1 MSSSLAQNSA
11 SEQQIQ
17 NGNQDLPGAHNE
29 PHPPGNSWRPSPQ
42 SFEELGIP
50 DQLRSVVEKELT
62 SGENI
67 LWLGRQSR
75 NPLVQPRQQIFLY
88 ISAGLIVFALGIPV
102 VGGLHIGSLIFAA
115 VVAVFGLVVLI
126 PWLVDPTKSC
136 KACYVVTNRRAMVV
150 EMALSLGGAGPR
162 ATSYQPHQ
170 LVGLERRDHPS
181 VAGAGDLILEYTF
194 ALPGQS
200 FDLKTGA
207 MFSMSQGPGIGRSD
221 LAQRVPRGF
230 FFIDQVR
237 EVERLIRTTHLAHLE
252 SALDNPEP
260 VPAVNGHAVVCACG
274 ASVESVACQ
283 TGQAVTCPRCAGTIV
298 APSSTLNPSVSPVE
312 CREDGEIPAEIKAKA
327 LSQLDPSEKVV
338 WLGQPLPRL
347 ILLRSGGY
355 FVGGAVLALL
365 ALGGLSLVLMFQNA
379 AANGAKKVPIPQQAA
394 KNVQVPQPSILP
406 NLVIPGGLFLAS
418 VGLAAVPFVRRHFA
432 LRTCYALTNRR
443 ALVYK
448 EGIFGPTRESY
459 SPLEVAGVRRGD
471 SWLQRGSGDVIFRT
485 VQVLRQGSRVSV
497 GMISWQ
503 GSVKTTHY
511 GFIGIA
517 DPQGVEKLVR
527 ETLVDRFVNKLQQ
540 AGGSF

>member
-1 MSSSLAQNSA
+1 MSSSLVQNTSP
-11 SEQQIQ
+11 EQQIQ
-17 NGNQDLPGAHNE
+17 TGNQQLPGSGNE
-29 PHPPGNSWRPSPQ
+29 PHPPSNSWRPSPQ
-42 SFEELGIP
+42 SYEELGIP

-88 ISAGLIVFALGIPV
+88 ISAGLMVFALGIPL

-115 VVAVFGLVVLI
+115 VVAAFGLVILI
-126 PWLVDPTKSC
+126 PWWVDPTKSC

-150 EMALSLGGAGPR
+150 EMALSLGGAGAR
-162 ATSYQPHQ
+162 ATSYLPHQ
-170 LVGLERRDHPS
+170 LVGLERRDHPTVS
-181 VAGAGDLILEYTF
+181 GVGDLILEYTF

-207 MFSMSQGPGIGRSD
+207 MFSMNQGAGIGRSD
-221 LAQRVPRGF
+221 VAQRVPRGF

-252 SALDNPEP
+252 SALDGA
-260 VPAVNGHAVVCACG
+260 PAIPDESSHAVVCACG
-274 ASVESVACQ
+274 ASVEPAADQV
-283 TGQAVTCPRCAGTIV
+283 GQAVTCPRCAGTLV
-298 APSSTLNPSVSPVE
+298 VPSSSLKPNVSPLE
-312 CREDGEIPAEIKAKA
+312 CREDGAIPAEVKAKA
-327 LSQLDPSEKVV
+327 LSQLDSSEKVV
-338 WLGQPLPRL
+338 WLGQPLPKL

-355 FVGGAVLALL
+355 FAGSAVLGLLAVGGLAL
-365 ALGGLSLVLMFQNA
+365 VFMFQNA
-379 AANGAKKVPIPQQAA
+379 AANAAKKAPIPQQAA

-406 NLVIPGGLFLAS
+406 SLLIPGGLFLAS
-418 VGLAAVPFVRRHFA
+418 LGMAAVPFVRRHFA

-471 SWLQRGSGDVIFRT
+471 SWLQRGCGDVIFRT
-485 VQVLRQGSRVSV
+485 
-497 GMISWQ
+497 W
-503 GSVKTTHY
+503 
-511 GFIGIA
+511 
-517 DPQGVEKLVR
+517 
-527 ETLVDRFVNKLQQ
+527 
-540 AGGSF
+540 